1 MTEGKVG
8 EGTLGAA
15 VRCVGGWYNHYQYA
29 IAAGAAALI
38 CRERRDWGDVVSLI
52 EVLVLG
58 LDDRGKETSTC
69 CASAREALEGMAKA
83 LQADA
88 PEQSALLGLARQ
100 EHRKVQACVLSCE
113 RSGMPWQVRHT
124 C

>member
-1 MTEGKVG
+1 M
-8 EGTLGAA
+8 GAA
-15 VRCVGGWYNHYQYA
+15 VTCVGGWYNHYQYA

-52 EVLVLG
+52 EALVLG
-58 LDDRGKETSTC
+58 LEDRGEETSTC

-83 LQADA
+83 LQTDA
-88 PEQSALLGLARQ
+88 LEQSALLGLARQ
-100 EHRKVQACVLSCE
+100 EHRKVQACVLSCA
-113 RSGMPWQVRHT
+113 RSRMLSQARHT